1 MRSESDR
8 LGGSHLTLPGS
19 HLREMKVFHMI
30 NTRKR
35 ASQARWDG
43 VFFNEY
49 VYVLL
54 WNSFQI

>member
-19 HLREMKVFHMI
+19 HLGEMKIFHMI

-43 VFFNEY
+43 VFFNAY
-49 VYVLL
+49 VDVLL